1 MFSDM
6 TGELARTRQSDR
18 LATAQYQRLVHE
30 ARAGRPSWVR
40 HAMASTLVGLARRLE
55 PIRRSF
61 EHENASV
68 APELPCALSPC

>member
-30 ARAGRPSWVR
+30 ARAERPSSVR
-40 HAMASTLVGLARRLE
+40 HAAATMFVALARRLE

-61 EHENASV
+61 EHESASV
-68 APELPCALSPC
+68 APELPCAISPC